1 MKKDRGD
8 NRGLSLVE
16 LVVVIAIMAVM
27 GAFFFLG
34 SALLAG
40 QYVKECANDISAAL
54 NKEKNYALTRSAMI
68 DCYMELVYDTDA
80 YYVRYYQPKNAI
92 ATGKDAGDNFN
103 GDDWILAEEEKVGK
117 SNVNVVC
124 TMKNNDG
131 SGDSTVPIKTG
142 QSVKF
147 VYDRISGAFKP
158 AVVSDGG
165 TSGIESVSTVFC
177 TEITISGS
185 RTYKIEIYSATGKHV
200 LTRES

>member
-1 MKKDRGD
+1 MKENRRD

-16 LVVVIAIMAVM
+16 LVVVIAIMAVL

-80 YYVRYYQPKNAI
+80 YYVRYYQPQNAI
-92 ATGKDAGDNFN
+92 VTGTDSG
-103 GDDWILAEEEKVGK
+103 DWILAEEEKVGK
-117 SNVNVVC
+117 SNVDVVC

-131 SGDSTVPIKTG
+131 SGETTVPIRTG

-177 TEITISGS
+177 TDITISGG